1 MMDWIKK
8 QLFLIQLNI
17 AGIGKEDIQATRDM
31 LKSVKDVAERLDK
44 KLEKLQ
50 E

>member
-8 QLFLIQLNI
+8 QLLLIQLNI